1 MTKRDWEAMSPKLW
15 QDYQDSDKDN
25 VHKLSAVPWEFKDR
39 VLSIQD
45 VAGLNPLHPNTRL
58 LLETVK
64 QLEPAS
70 VADFGYGFGDI
81 LYNVG
86 LLLPDAELYGYDI
99 AAHKMECVQERS
111 PSLADR
117 AVLKQCDIALP
128 GKFATVELTYT
139 SVVIMHILGERR
151 LTALRNVFETATEHV
166 ILMENWRTHNFM
178 EDIRRL
184 HNDFALFMWLEL
196 YFYYRYSP
204 EFARPHL
211 MIVSKNSNL
220 PYERIYDYNATMCEP
235 LAKATREGRP

>member
-1 MTKRDWEAMSPKLW
+1 MTEWDWEARSEEFW

-25 VHKLSAVPWEFKDR
+25 VRKLDAVSWEFKDR
-39 VLSIQD
+39 VLSVQD

-58 LLETVK
+58 LLETIR
-64 QLEPAS
+64 QLVPAS

-99 AAHKMECVQERS
+99 AAHKMECVRERS

-117 AVLKQCDIALP
+117 AVLQQRDIALP
-128 GKFATVELTYT
+128 GEFTEVELTYT
-139 SVVIMHILGERR
+139 SVVIMHILGDRR
-151 LTALRNVFETATEHV
+151 LAALRNVFETATEHV
-166 ILMENWRTHNFM
+166 VLMENWNTHNFM

-184 HNDFALFMWLEL
+184 HNDFTLFKWLEL

-211 MIVSKNSNL
+211 MIVSKNNNL
-220 PYERIYDYNATMCEP
+220 PYERLYDYDATMCQP
-235 LAKATREGRP
+235 LAKAKREGRP

>member
-1 MTKRDWEAMSPKLW
+1 MTEWDWEARSQVFW

-25 VHKLSAVPWEFKDR
+25 VRKLSAVPWEFKDR
-39 VLSIQD
+39 VLSVQG
-45 VAGLNPLHPNTRL
+45 VAGLNPLHPNIRL

-64 QLEPAS
+64 QLRPAS

-99 AAHKMECVQERS
+99 AAHKIECVRERS

-128 GKFATVELTYT
+128 GEFTTVELAYT

-151 LTALRNVFETATEHV
+151 LVALRNVFETASDHV
-166 ILMENWRTHNFM
+166 VLMENWRSHSFM
-178 EDIRRL
+178 EDIKGL
-184 HNDFALFMWLEL
+184 HSDCALFGWSEL
-196 YFYYRYSP
+196 HFYYRYSV

-211 MIVSKNSNL
+211 MVVSKDSDL
-220 PYERIYDYNATMCEP
+220 PYKHLHDYDTTMCEP